1 MHEMSIME
9 SVLELAENEARK
21 NGSTRIN
28 RIKLNLGEFRGVVK
42 EALEFAFEAL
52 KTGTLA
58 DNAEL
63 EVETIRLRVV
73 CAACGEMGL
82 SPQDYN
88 FFCPRCGQMLKIIA
102 GREMRIE
109 YIDLD

>member
-9 SVLELAENEARK
+9 SVLRVAENEARK

-28 RIKLNLGEFRGVVK
+28 RIKLKLGEFRGVVK

-52 KTGTLA
+52 KSDTLA
-58 DNAEL
+58 ANAEL
-63 EVETIRLRVV
+63 EVETVRLRVV
-73 CAACGEMGL
+73 CAACGEMES

-88 FFCPRCGQMLKIIA
+88 FLCPRCGQRLKIIA
-102 GREMRIE
+102 GREMQIE
-109 YIDLD
+109 YLDLE